1 MFGESVT
8 CFPVFWPQGNG
19 YGDQSERAMKFS
31 DKTDIL
37 FNALRQS
44 AKAKPVTAIEKL
56 VQNGPDRDLCRINAL
71 AFAAAHKLDEED
83 VIAAF
88 LHGARLGVFD
98 LSWNILCP
106 ACGGVLDSSATL
118 KTVKQAEYRCVLCAI
133 GHEPT
138 LDEIVE
144 VTFTVSPRV
153 RRIAAHDPA
162 TLSWIEY
169 YRQIFWSSGVDLP
182 DNETLAQ
189 WVKETTLDSRE
200 LSPGEKVVLS
210 LQLPEGEVDMFDPV
224 LHMSQHLEVK
234 GEPARESQSLSF
246 IMTRDCAPEGDV
258 QMQPGPLKLTL
269 ENRSTVR
276 TLPGIW
282 VISDKIHELVN
293 KRRPFLTAKRLLT
306 NQTFRDI
313 YRTDSLDV
321 DQRLKITSLTFL
333 FTDLKGS
340 TELYERVG
348 DLAAYDLVRAHF
360 RVLNEIVAAE
370 RGAVVKTIGD
380 AVMATFPTPDRA
392 MAAAL
397 KMREALKDLKDD
409 LLLKIGIHEGPC
421 LAVLLNDRQDYF
433 GRTVNIASRVQGLAT
448 SRSIFATRRVVT
460 DSEASKLLQS
470 NGLAATSEK
479 RSLRG
484 IAKQIEIFEIP

>member
-1 MFGESVT
+1 
-8 CFPVFWPQGNG
+8 
-19 YGDQSERAMKFS
+19 MKRS
-31 DKTDIL
+31 GQTHPL

-44 AKAKPVTAIEKL
+44 AKPKSVSAIEKL
-56 VQNGPDRDLCRINAL
+56 IHDGPDRELCRINAL
-71 AFAAAHKLDEED
+71 AFATRHGLDEDD
-83 VIAAF
+83 VIGAF
-88 LHGARLGVFD
+88 LHGARLGIFD
-98 LSWNILCP
+98 MSWNILCP
-106 ACGGVLDSSATL
+106 ACGGVLDSGATL
-118 KTVKQAEYRCVLCAI
+118 KTVRQAEYRCVLCAS
-133 GHEPT
+133 GREPT

-144 VTFTVSPRV
+144 VTFTISPRV
-153 RRIAAHDPA
+153 RRIAAHDPG
-162 TLSWIEY
+162 TLPWLEY

-182 DNETLAQ
+182 DDETFAK
-189 WVKETTLDSRE
+189 WVRENTLDSRE

-234 GEPARESQSLSF
+234 GKPARESQSLSF
-246 IMTRDCAPEGDV
+246 VMTRDHAPEESV
-258 QMQPGPLKLTL
+258 QMHPGPLKLTM
-269 ENRSTVR
+269 ENRSATR
-276 TLPGIW
+276 TLPAVW
-282 VISDKIHELVN
+282 VVSDKVHEFVR
-293 KRRPFLTAKRLLT
+293 KRRLFLTAKRLLT

-313 YRTDSLDV
+313 HRTDALDV

-360 RVLNEIVAAE
+360 RILNEIVAAE

-397 KMREALKDLKDD
+397 KMREALKDFKDD

-421 LAVLLNDRQDYF
+421 LAVSLNDRQDYF

-448 SRSIFATRRVVT
+448 SRSIFATRRVVI

-470 NGLAATSEK
+470 NGIAATPEK

>member
-1 MFGESVT
+1 MRLPT
-8 CFPVFWPQGNG
+8 
-19 YGDQSERAMKFS
+19 DTLFS
-31 DKTDIL
+31 
-37 FNALRQS
+37 ALRQS
-44 AKAKPVTAIEKL
+44 AKPKPVRAIEEL
-56 VQNGPDRDLCRINAL
+56 IHDAPDRELCRINAL
-71 AFAAAHKLDEED
+71 AFATRQGLDEDD
-83 VIAAF
+83 VLAAF
-88 LHGARLGVFD
+88 LHGARLGIFD
-98 LSWNILCP
+98 MSWNILCP
-106 ACGGVLDSSATL
+106 ACGGVLDSGATL
-118 KTVKQAEYRCVLCAI
+118 KTVKQAEYRCVLCAD
-133 GHEPT
+133 GYEPT

-144 VTFTVSPRV
+144 VTFTISPRV
-153 RRIAAHDPA
+153 RRIAAHDPG
-162 TLSWIEY
+162 TLPWIEY

-182 DNETLAQ
+182 DDETFAK

-200 LSPGEKVVLS
+200 LLPGEKVVLS

-234 GEPARESQSLSF
+234 GEPAHESQSLSF
-246 IMTRDCAPEGDV
+246 VMTRDHPPEGTTV
-258 QMQPGPLKLTL
+258 QMRPGPLTLTM
-269 ENRSTVR
+269 ENRSKKR
-276 TLPGIW
+276 TLPAVW
-282 VISDKIHELVN
+282 VVSDKVHEFIRR
-293 KRRPFLTAKRLLT
+293 RRPFLTAKRLLT

-313 YRTDSLDV
+313 YRTDALDV

-360 RVLNEIVAAE
+360 RILNEIVAAE

-397 KMREALKDLKDD
+397 KMREALKDLKDE

-421 LAVLLNDRQDYF
+421 LAVSLNDRQDYF

-470 NGLAATSEK
+470 NGIAATPEK

-484 IAKQIEIFEIP
+484 IAKQVEIFEIP